1 MPSFPDSRSRAAV
14 VPPQTRWLVPVS
26 PRVGRT
32 AGTAGGFGPGP
43 RGLCRASAASG
54 QPPLT
59 AWPGEAALSGRGRGS
74 PLGESEVWKASSSP
88 ASCALRP
95 AVLSRAQLRAPWASA
110 GPGRTWAPLPRDCGE
125 GALLGGFV
133 GRRAGAGEDPRAA
146 TIGIRLPEV
155 WRTGRPLVDP
165 RAPAP
170 PPGGRGDSGSGES
183 QCFWV
188 TKAAEGAPLSSEALQ
203 CGAPG
208 EPGLPGATAPNPTPT
223 RVQPHAAR
231 KWPTGRSTASW
242 PDGTRGCGVGELDP
256 FLYWLIFCYLR
267 WAEGWGGG
275 RGRAG
280 WYCWCNG
287 AFKRSGFAD
296 SCGPCTVPCR
306 GGPGQGRE

>member
-1 MPSFPDSRSRAAV
+1 MPCSCCAAADEMAGARFPASGTNGWDSRRLRARAPRSVSGLSGVQPAAIDGVAGGSSTLGERSRR
-14 VPPQTRWLVPVS
+14 PPWGE
-26 PRVGRT
+26 RVLEGLLFSCLLRLE
-32 AGTAGGFGPGP
+32 ACCSLSGPAPGAMGLRRAREDLGTAPAGLWRGCAFGGV
-43 RGLCRASAASG
+43 R
-54 QPPLT
+54 
-59 AWPGEAALSGRGRGS
+59 WPA
-74 PLGESEVWKASSSP
+74 
-88 ASCALRP
+88 
-95 AVLSRAQLRAPWASA
+95 
-110 GPGRTWAPLPRDCGE
+110 
-125 GALLGGFV
+125 
-133 GRRAGAGEDPRAA
+133 GRRDEGPRAA
-146 TIGIRLPEV
+146 TVAIRLPEV

-165 RAPAP
+165 CAPAP
-170 PPGGRGDSGSGES
+170 PPGVRGDSGSGES

-231 KWPTGRSTASW
+231 KWPTGRSTAPW